1 MGLSWMEDESDGSLF
16 TFLEFIDTDPVEG
29 NAALAELMRRYEAI
43 LRRRCD
49 QVCRQFPSLDI
60 SGDELTNQTF
70 LKAVR
75 HAGTY
80 KAMGKV
86 NATPADHVR
95 YTSAWM
101 FAISRNLLFDIGRNV
116 GRQRLFER
124 EITEPEPLSSED
136 IAVLLKVSNPGQFQ
150 PVDYPVIV
158 QTFETLKEE
167 WQIVIVWTLDK
178 RQHSRGGRYM
188 NRGSV
193 PELARQLR
201 TTDANIRQIRRRAL
215 KKIGDAVA
223 HARKL
228 RRG

>member
-1 MGLSWMEDESDGSLF
+1 MEDESDGGLF

-49 QVCRQFPSLDI
+49 RICRQFPSLAI
-60 SGDELTNQTF
+60 SGEDLTNRTF
-70 LKAVR
+70 WRAVC

-80 KAMGKV
+80 KALDKV
-86 NATPADHVR
+86 DAALTDHVR

-101 FAISRNLLFDIGRNV
+101 FAIARNLLFDLGRDV
-116 GRQRLFER
+116 GRPRPFER
-124 EITEPEPLSSED
+124 KITEPEPLSPED
-136 IAVLLKVSNPGQFQ
+136 IAALLKVSNPGQFQ
-150 PVDYPVIV
+150 PADYPVIV
-158 QTFETLKEE
+158 QTFEALKEE

-178 RQHSRGGRYM
+178 RQHSRSGRYM

-193 PELARQLR
+193 PELARRLQ

-215 KKIGDAVA
+215 RVIGDAVA
-223 HARKL
+223 CARKINQAQK
-228 RRG
+228 

>member
-1 MGLSWMEDESDGSLF
+1 MEDESDGSLF

-49 QVCRQFPSLDI
+49 RICRQFPSLAI

-70 LKAVR
+70 LRVVR

-80 KAMGKV
+80 KALDKV
-86 NATPADHVR
+86 DAVPTDHVR

-101 FAISRNLLFDIGRNV
+101 FTIARNLLFDIGRDV
-116 GRQRLFER
+116 DRPRPFER

-136 IAVLLKVSNPGQFQ
+136 VAVLLQVSNPGQFQ
-150 PVDYPVIV
+150 PADYPVIT
-158 QTFETLKEE
+158 QTFENLKEE

-188 NRGSV
+188 NKGSV
-193 PELARQLR
+193 PELARRLQ
-201 TTDANIRQIRRRAL
+201 TTDANIRQIRHRAL
-215 KKIGDAVA
+215 KKISDAVA
-223 HARKL
+223 RGRKIT
-228 RRG
+228 RG

>member
-1 MGLSWMEDESDGSLF
+1 MEDESDGSLF

-29 NAALAELMRRYEAI
+29 NAALAELMRRYETI

-49 QVCRQFPSLDI
+49 RICRQFPSLAI

-70 LKAVR
+70 LRVVR
-75 HAGTY
+75 RAGTY
-80 KAMGKV
+80 KALDKV
-86 NATPADHVR
+86 DAVPADHVR

-101 FAISRNLLFDIGRNV
+101 FTIARNLLFDIGRDVN
-116 GRQRLFER
+116 RPRPFER
-124 EITEPEPLSSED
+124 EITEPEPLSPED

-150 PVDYPVIV
+150 PADYPVIT
-158 QTFETLKEE
+158 QTFENLKEE

-188 NRGSV
+188 NKGSV
-193 PELARQLR
+193 PKLARRLQ
-201 TTDANIRQIRRRAL
+201 TTPANIRQIRHRAL

-223 HARKL
+223 RGRKIK
-228 RRG
+228 RG